1 MFHQGQDTEALVQ
14 RQAKL
19 HASYAGSPT
28 WERVS
33 FSGGSGFGGM
43 KRLWRAPK
51 AWHCERLGEASG
63 NGDASVAV
71 DATVLKGHGKTWRL
85 GTTWQGQSPRTQ
97 PRRG

>member
-1 MFHQGQDTEALVQ
+1 MFHEGQDTEALVQ

-19 HASYAGSPT
+19 LASYAGSST

-85 GTTWQGQSPRTQ
+85 GTTCQGQSPRTQ